1 MTMKVN
7 SVRMATSE
15 SPAEIPAP
23 RANPLLIGHAAAEGV
38 LLRAWQSGRM
48 PHAWLITGPRGIGKA
63 TLAYRFARFALKEG
77 GAAEQG
83 GLFGGPAAPAAPA
96 DTLAIDP
103 SDAVFRQVASG
114 GHPDLFT
121 LERGLMHPDTKK
133 TTNEI
138 VVPHVRRVNQQLR
151 LTPVEGGWRVA
162 VVDEAE
168 AMNPNAENAF
178 LKLLEEPPAKALIL
192 LVSHAPGRLLP
203 TIRSRCRLLAVP
215 PLSDADVEALLQ
227 RYRPGLEAADRAI
240 LVRLAEGSI
249 GRALDL
255 EVRGGVEL
263 YGDVLALLDK
273 LPKLDVPALHAFAE
287 RMARRGGE
295 GEDASAGFRTTV
307 ELLADWTGR
316 LVKFAAGAGAAWE
329 AERPLLSR
337 LAEHGPLPWTDAGDR
352 IRKLGTVTDELN
364 LDRKQ
369 ALIAAF
375 QAVQQAAAAG

>member
-1 MTMKVN
+1 
-7 SVRMATSE
+7 MAASE

-23 RANPLLIGHAAAEGV
+23 RANPLLIGHAAAEGT

-96 DTLAIDP
+96 DTLAVDP
-103 SDAVFRQVASG
+103 SHAVFRQVASG
-114 GHPDLFT
+114 GHEDLFT
-121 LERGLMHPDTKK
+121 LERGLIHPETKK
-133 TTNEI
+133 PTNEI
-138 VVPHVRRVNQQLR
+138 VVGHVRRVTEQLR
-151 LTPVEGGWRVA
+151 RTTEGWRIA

-168 AMNPNAENAF
+168 AMNLSAENAF

-203 TIRSRCRLLAVP
+203 TIRSRCRLLAMP
-215 PLSDADVEALLQ
+215 PLPDADVEALLQ
-227 RYRPGLEAADRAI
+227 RYRPELAAADRAV

-255 EVRGGVEL
+255 EARGGAEL
-263 YGDVLALLDK
+263 YGEVLALLEK
-273 LPKLDVPALHAFAE
+273 LPKLDIPALHAFAE

-295 GEDASAGFRTTV
+295 GEDATAGFRTTV
-307 ELLADWTGR
+307 ELLADWTAR
-316 LVKFAAGAGAAWE
+316 LVKFAAGAAGAWE
-329 AERPLLSR
+329 GEQPLLNR
-337 LAEHGPLPWTDAGDR
+337 LAPRGPLPWAGAGDR
-352 IRKLGTVTDELN
+352 IRKLGTDTDELN

-375 QAVQQAAAAG
+375 QAVEQAAVSG

>member
-1 MTMKVN
+1 MPASAET
-7 SVRMATSE
+7 
-15 SPAEIPAP
+15 PAEIPVP

-38 LLRAWQSGRM
+38 LLRAWQSSRM

-63 TLAYRFARFALKEG
+63 TLAFRFARFALKEG
-77 GAAEQG
+77 GATEQG
-83 GLFGGPAAPAAPA
+83 GLFGGPAAPPAPA

-103 SDAVFRQVASG
+103 AHSVFRQVAAG

-121 LERGLMHPDTKK
+121 LERGLIHPDTKR

-138 VVPHVRRVNQQLR
+138 VVPHVRRVNEQLR

-162 VVDEAE
+162 VIDEAE
-168 AMNPNAENAF
+168 AMNDSAANAF

-203 TIRSRCRLLAVP
+203 TIRSRCRLLILP

-227 RYRPGLEAADRAI
+227 RYRPELEAADRAI

-255 EVRGGVEL
+255 EARGGVEL
-263 YGDVLALLDK
+263 YSDLLALLER

-287 RMARRGGE
+287 RMARRGGD

-307 ELLADWTGR
+307 ELLADWTAR
-316 LVKFAAGAGAAWE
+316 LVKFAAGAAAAWE
-329 AERPLLSR
+329 SERPLASR
-337 LAEHGPLPWTDAGDR
+337 LAPRGPLPWADAGDR
-352 IRKLGTVTDELN
+352 IKKLGTDTDELN

-375 QAVQQAAAAG
+375 QAVEQAAAAG

>member
-1 MTMKVN
+1 MPASDDT
-7 SVRMATSE
+7 
-15 SPAEIPAP
+15 PAEIPAP
-23 RANPLLIGHAAAEGV
+23 RANPHLIGHAAAEGAF
-38 LLRAWQSGRM
+38 LRAWQSGRM
-48 PHAWLITGPRGIGKA
+48 PHAWLITGPRGVGKA
-63 TLAYRFARFALKEG
+63 TLAYRVARFALKEG
-77 GAAEQG
+77 GASEQG

-96 DTLAIDP
+96 DTLAVDP
-103 SDAVFRQVASG
+103 SHAVFRQVAAG

-121 LERGLMHPDTKK
+121 LERGLLHPDTKK
-133 TTNEI
+133 ITNEI

-151 LTPVEGGWRVA
+151 MTPVEGGWRVA

-203 TIRSRCRLLAVP
+203 TIRSRCRLLVLP
-215 PLSDADVEALLQ
+215 PLADADVGGLLQ
-227 RYRPGLEAADRAI
+227 RYRPEMEAADRAT

-255 EVRGGVEL
+255 EARGGVEL

-273 LPKLDVPALHAFAE
+273 LPKLDIPALHAFAE

-295 GEDASAGFRTTV
+295 GEDATAGFRTTV
-307 ELLADWTGR
+307 ELLADWTAR
-316 LVKFAAGAGAAWE
+316 LVKFAAGAAGAWE
-329 AERPLLSR
+329 AERPLLDR
-337 LAEHGPLPWTDAGDR
+337 LAPRGALPWADAGDR
-352 IRKLGTVTDELN
+352 IRKLGTDTDELN

-375 QAVQQAAAAG
+375 QAVEQAAASG

>member
-1 MTMKVN
+1 M
-7 SVRMATSE
+7 
-15 SPAEIPAP
+15 PASAETPVEIPAP
-23 RANPLLIGHAAAEGV
+23 RANPQLIGHAASEGV

-77 GAAEQG
+77 GVTEQG

-103 SDAVFRQVASG
+103 VHPVFRQVAAG

-138 VVPHVRRVNQQLR
+138 VVPHVRRVNEQLR

-162 VVDEAE
+162 VIDEAE
-168 AMNPNAENAF
+168 AMNPNAANAF

-203 TIRSRCRLLAVP
+203 TIRSRCRLLTLP
-215 PLSDADVEALLQ
+215 PLSDAGVEALLQ
-227 RYRPGLEAADRAI
+227 RYRPELEAADRAI

-255 EVRGGVEL
+255 ETRGGVEL
-263 YGDVLALLDK
+263 YSDLLALLDR
-273 LPKLDVPALHAFAE
+273 LPKLDVAALHAFAE

-307 ELLADWTGR
+307 ELLTGWTAR
-316 LVKFAAGAGAAWE
+316 LVKFAAGAAGPWE
-329 AERPLLSR
+329 SERALVSR
-337 LAEHGPLPWTDAGDR
+337 LAPRGPLPWVDAGDR
-352 IRKLGTVTDELN
+352 IKKLGTDTDELN

-375 QAVQQAAAAG
+375 QAVEQAAAAG

>member
-1 MTMKVN
+1 MPAPADT
-7 SVRMATSE
+7 
-15 SPAEIPAP
+15 PAEIPVP
-23 RANPLLIGHAAAEGV
+23 RANPLLIGHAAAEGT

-77 GAAEQG
+77 GASEQG

-96 DTLAIDP
+96 DTLAVDP
-103 SDAVFRQVASG
+103 SHAVFRQVASG
-114 GHPDLFT
+114 GHEDLFM
-121 LERGLMHPDTKK
+121 LERGLIHPATKK

-138 VVPHVRRVNQQLR
+138 VVGHVRRVTEQLR
-151 LTPVEGGWRVA
+151 RTTEGWRIA
-162 VVDEAE
+162 VIDEAE
-168 AMNPNAENAF
+168 AMNLNAENAF

-203 TIRSRCRLLAVP
+203 TIRSRCRLLAMP
-215 PLSDADVEALLQ
+215 PLSDADVDGLLQ
-227 RYRPGLEAADRAI
+227 RYRPELPPDDRAI

-255 EVRGGVEL
+255 EARGGAEL
-263 YGDVLALLDK
+263 YGDVLALLEK

-295 GEDASAGFRTTV
+295 GEDATAGFRTTV
-307 ELLADWTGR
+307 ELLADWTAR
-316 LVKFAAGAGAAWE
+316 LVKFAAGAAGAWE
-329 AERPLLSR
+329 AEQPLLNR
-337 LAEHGPLPWTDAGDR
+337 LAPRGPLPWADAGDR
-352 IRKLGTVTDELN
+352 IRKLGTDTDELN

-375 QAVQQAAAAG
+375 QAVEQAAASG

>member
-1 MTMKVN
+1 MT
-7 SVRMATSE
+7 AAAET
-15 SPAEIPAP
+15 PAEIPAP
-23 RANPLLIGHAAAEGV
+23 RTNPQLIGHAAAEGV

-77 GAAEQG
+77 GSTEQG
-83 GLFGGPAAPAAPA
+83 GLFGGGAAPAAPA
-96 DTLAIDP
+96 DTLAVDP
-103 SDAVFRQVASG
+103 ADPVFRRVAAG

-121 LERGLMHPDTKK
+121 LERGLIHPDTKRV
-133 TTNEI
+133 TNEI
-138 VVPHVRRVNQQLR
+138 VVPHVRRVNEQLR

-162 VVDEAE
+162 VIDEAE
-168 AMNPNAENAF
+168 AMNPNAANAF

-203 TIRSRCRLLAVP
+203 TIRSRCRLLVLP
-215 PLSDADVEALLQ
+215 PLPDADVEALLQ
-227 RYRPGLEAADRAI
+227 RYRPELAAADRAT

-263 YGDVLALLDK
+263 YGDLLALLDK

-307 ELLADWTGR
+307 ELLSDWTGR
-316 LVKFAAGAGAAWE
+316 LVKFAAGAAGAWE
-329 AERPLLSR
+329 SERSLASR
-337 LAEHGPLPWTDAGDR
+337 LAQHGPLPWADAGDR
-352 IRKLGTVTDELN
+352 IRKLGTDTDELN

-375 QAVQQAAAAG
+375 QAVEQAAVAG